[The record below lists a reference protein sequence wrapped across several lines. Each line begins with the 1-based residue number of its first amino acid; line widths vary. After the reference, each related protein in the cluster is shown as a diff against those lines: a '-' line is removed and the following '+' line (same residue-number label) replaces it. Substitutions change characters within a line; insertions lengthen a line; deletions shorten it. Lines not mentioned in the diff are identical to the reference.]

1 MLSPDLDE
9 LLAQLNQIAP
19 QLSPTRLALLNRM
32 AISLQMGFDSL
43 LNPDS
48 DIATPLFSEC
58 FASRLLLHHAVGEEN
73 LNKKSFEY
81 LFRDALRHDGKIA
94 EITASGVSPGADIVV
109 DGTRISLKTEA
120 SKDIR
125 DRKITISKLMEARWI
140 RDQDAL
146 GLARLAGDRL
156 REHLAGYD
164 RIIMLRAF
172 NPTKSQVKYNLM
184 EIPHALLTLALGLQP
199 GDIKLNLGRNG
210 GGSVVF
216 RDQGLDVFTLRF
228 DGSVE
233 KVTVTNL
240 LVDRCI
246 SHGMWNIPLG
256 HHL

>member
-1 MLSPDLDE
+1 MLRPGLDE
-9 LLAQLNQIAP
+9 LAQLNQIAS
-19 QLSPTRLALLNRM
+19 QLSPTRIALLNRM
-32 AISLQMGFDSL
+32 AASLQMAFDSQ
-43 LNPDS
+43 LNPNS
-48 DIATPLFSEC
+48 DIATPLFSEY
-58 FASRLLLHHAVGEEN
+58 FASRLLIHHAVVEEK

-81 LFRDALRHDGKIA
+81 IFRDALRHDGKTA
-94 EITASGVSPGADIVV
+94 VITASDVSPGADIVV

-140 RDQDAL
+140 RDQDASE
-146 GLARLAGDRL
+146 LAQHAGDRL

-164 RIIMLRAF
+164 RIVMLRAF
-172 NPTKSQVKYNLM
+172 KLTQGQVNYHLV
-184 EIPHALLTLALGLQP
+184 EIPHDLLALAVGLQP
-199 GDIKLNLGRNG
+199 GDIKLNPGRNG
-210 GGSVVF
+210 GGSVVL
-216 RDQGLDVFTLRF
+216 RDQGLDVFTLRL

-246 SHGMWNIPLG
+246 SHGVWNILLG

>member
-1 MLSPDLDE
+1 MLRPGLDE
-9 LLAQLNQIAP
+9 LAQLNQIAS
-19 QLSPTRLALLNRM
+19 QLSPTRIALLSRM
-32 AISLQMGFDSL
+32 AVSLQRAFASQ
-43 LNPDS
+43 LNPNS
-48 DIATPLFSEC
+48 DITTPLFSEY
-58 FASRLLLHHAVGEEN
+58 FASRLLMHHAVGEEK

-81 LFRDALRHDGKIA
+81 LFRDALRHDGKTA
-94 EITASGVSPGADIVV
+94 EIMASGVSPGADIVV

-146 GLARLAGDRL
+146 GLAQLAGERL
-156 REHLAGYD
+156 REHLASYD

-172 NPTKSQVKYNLM
+172 NPTKGQVNYNLV
-184 EIPHALLTLALGLQP
+184 EIPYDLMTLALGLQP
-199 GDIKLNLGRNG
+199 GDIKPNPGRNG

-240 LVDRCI
+240 LIDRCI
-246 SHGMWNIPLG
+246 SHGIWHIPLG
-256 HHL
+256 HYHA